1 VAHGDLPHLQ
11 FPKSTGTGTG
21 ELRLRVGDLELIGTS
36 ISALAT
42 AFVVE
47 DLKTAIDMGRCT
59 ALLAEQETV
68 LLTHCH
74 SDHVAGLVA
83 WLSAHTRRHR
93 GSPTTV
99 VVPTDRRQQ
108 LLEALQIW
116 PDLDGVRRRVDL
128 ADSLIGAE
136 PGDTVDLARGGW
148 ARGFRVHHSTVSL
161 GWAIGGAGTTRPWIV
176 FAGDGTVLPFADDP
190 DLLDATIAVVDCSF
204 LETGTRVA
212 ARLGGHGHLQ
222 DWIELL
228 PVLKCDAL
236 VLAHLPA
243 EATADQVARLV
254 GDVEDGPILVPW
266 LDPGRR

>member
-1 VAHGDLPHLQ
+1 MARGEPHHVQ
-11 FPKSTGTGTG
+11 FPVPTNTGTG
-21 ELRLRVGDLELIGTS
+21 ELRLRVGTLELIGTS

-42 AFVVE
+42 AFVVD

-83 WLSAHTRRHR
+83 WLSAHTRRYR
-93 GSPTTV
+93 GSPTTIV
-99 VVPTDRRQQ
+99 MPTDRRQQ
-108 LLEALQIW
+108 LLDALQVW

-128 ADSLIGAE
+128 ADSLIGAR
-136 PGDTVDLARGGW
+136 PGDTVALARGGW
-148 ARGFRVHHSTVSL
+148 ARCFRMHHSTAAL
-161 GWAIGGAGTTRPWIV
+161 GWAVGAAGTERPWFV

-204 LETGTRVA
+204 LDTGTRVA

-228 PVLKCDAL
+228 PVLRCDAL

-243 EATADQVARLV
+243 EATADQITRLV
-254 GDVEDGPILVPW
+254 GNIEEGPLIVPW

>member
-1 VAHGDLPHLQ
+1 MSHGRPHHVQ
-11 FPKSTGTGTG
+11 FPVDAGTGTG
-21 ELRLRVGDLELIGTS
+21 ELRLRVGALELIGTS

-83 WLSAHTRRHR
+83 WLSAHSRRHR

-108 LLEALQIW
+108 LLEALRIW
-116 PDLDGVRRRVDL
+116 PDLDGVRRRVEL

-136 PGDTVDLARGGW
+136 PGDTVGLARGGW
-148 ARGFRVHHSTVSL
+148 ARSFRVHHSTVSL
-161 GWAIGGAGTTRPWIV
+161 GWAIGGAGTARPWFV
-176 FAGDGTVLPFADDP
+176 FTGDGTVLPFADDP

-228 PVLKCDAL
+228 PDLKCDAL

-243 EATADQVARLV
+243 EATVDKVTRLV
-254 GDVEDGPILVPW
+254 GDIEDGPMLVPW

>member
-1 VAHGDLPHLQ
+1 MSHGRPHHVQ
-11 FPKSTGTGTG
+11 FPVDAGTGTG
-21 ELRLRVGDLELIGTS
+21 ELRLRVGALELIGTS

-83 WLSAHTRRHR
+83 WLSAHSRRHR

-108 LLEALQIW
+108 LLEALRIW
-116 PDLDGVRRRVDL
+116 PDLDGVRRRVEL

-136 PGDTVDLARGGW
+136 PGDTVGLARGGW
-148 ARGFRVHHSTVSL
+148 ARCFRVHHSTVSL
-161 GWAIGGAGTTRPWIV
+161 GWAIGGAGTARPWFV
-176 FAGDGTVLPFADDP
+176 FTGDGTVLPFADDP

-228 PVLKCDAL
+228 PDLKCDAL

-243 EATADQVARLV
+243 EATVDKVTRLV
-254 GDVEDGPILVPW
+254 GDIEDGPMLVPW